1 MSSVG
6 DCTRREGGGKE
17 EGLSGREGLRWEG
30 GEQFRVDR
38 EVDGVRGRGGG
49 GGQVSRQS
57 ERVCKA
63 CSKTW
68 KASTKPLRCGYQ
80 VQPFVTGSHLVYP
93 STPLPSNVNTCG
105 SRSCQAS
112 VAHPPLQHANQV
124 LTILLGY
131 NSLA

>member
-49 GGQVSRQS
+49 GSGQSSV
-57 ERVCKA
+57 
-63 CSKTW
+63 
-68 KASTKPLRCGYQ
+68 G
-80 VQPFVTGSHLVYP
+80 TGMQGLQQDMESINEA
-93 STPLPSNVNTCG
+93 TPLWVPGTALCDRLPSGVSLNT
-105 SRSCQAS
+105 A
-112 VAHPPLQHANQV
+112 P
-124 LTILLGY
+124 I
-131 NSLA
+131 